1 MLLCYHYTTAQ
12 SITAADINLMTCI
25 LQLSYFVCAN
35 ALNNLLLRKEM
46 CHWTKGMQIRYVL
59 CGDNLLLNAN

>member
-1 MLLCYHYTTAQ
+1 MYCVLLLCEQ
-12 SITAADINLMTCI
+12 FTAADINLMTCI
-25 LQLSYFVCAN
+25 MQLSYFICAN

-59 CGDNLLLNAN
+59 CGDTLLLCY